1 MLMITSFANP
11 RVAQAFV
18 DYMATQGVILTI
30 QQHNQRDVWLA
41 DESQAERVRAELA
54 RFLENPAD
62 PRYLAASWQ
71 AGHTGSGL
79 HYRLMITSFANP
91 RVAQAFVDYM
101 ATQGV
106 ILTIQQHNQSD
117 VWLADESQAER
128 VRAELARFLENP
140 ADPRYLAASWQAG
153 HTGSGLHYRRYP
165 FFAALRERAGPVT
178 WVVMIACVVVFIAMQ
193 ILGDQEVML
202 WLAWPF
208 DPTLKFEFWRY
219 FTHALM
225 HFSLMHILFNLLWW
239 WYLGGAVEKRLGSG
253 KLIVITLISALLSG
267 YVQQKFSGPWFGGLS
282 GVVYALMGYVWLRG
296 ERDPQSGIYLQRGL
310 IIFGYVQQKF
320 SGPWFGGLSGVVYAL
335 MGYVWLRGERDPQ
348 SGIYLQRGL
357 IIFALIWIVAGWFD
371 LFGMSMANG
380 AHIAGLA
387 VGLAMAFVD
396 SLNAR
401 KRK

>member
-1 MLMITSFANP
+1 M
-11 RVAQAFV
+11 
-18 DYMATQGVILTI
+18 
-30 QQHNQRDVWLA
+30 
-41 DESQAERVRAELA
+41 
-54 RFLENPAD
+54 
-62 PRYLAASWQ
+62 
-71 AGHTGSGL
+71 
-79 HYRLMITSFANP
+79 LMITSFANP

-140 ADPRYLAASWQAG
+140 ADPRYLAASWQSG
-153 HTGSGLHYRRYP
+153 HTDSGLHYRRYP

-178 WVVMIACVVVFIAMQ
+178 WVMMIACVVVFIAMQ

-239 WYLGGAVEKRLGSG
+239 WYLGGAGENRLGSG

-267 YVQQKFSGPWFGGLS
+267 
-282 GVVYALMGYVWLRG
+282 
-296 ERDPQSGIYLQRGL
+296 D
-310 IIFGYVQQKF
+310 VQQKF

>member
-1 MLMITSFANP
+1 M
-11 RVAQAFV
+11 
-18 DYMATQGVILTI
+18 
-30 QQHNQRDVWLA
+30 
-41 DESQAERVRAELA
+41 
-54 RFLENPAD
+54 
-62 PRYLAASWQ
+62 
-71 AGHTGSGL
+71 
-79 HYRLMITSFANP
+79 LMITSFANP

-178 WVVMIACVVVFIAMQ
+178 WVMMIACV
-193 ILGDQEVML
+193 
-202 WLAWPF
+202 
-208 DPTLKFEFWRY
+208 
-219 FTHALM
+219 
-225 HFSLMHILFNLLWW
+225 
-239 WYLGGAVEKRLGSG
+239 VEKRLGSG
-253 KLIVITLISALLSG
+253 KLIVITLISALLS
-267 YVQQKFSGPWFGGLS
+267 
-282 GVVYALMGYVWLRG
+282 
-296 ERDPQSGIYLQRGL
+296 
-310 IIFGYVQQKF
+310 GYVQQKF